1 MAGKGFSADPERTSG
16 GSDHSERTRKL
27 YDRMEQFQRTLD
39 EKEEECAAKRQK
51 YLTMMKEKKQK

>member
-1 MAGKGFSADPERTSG
+1 
-16 GSDHSERTRKL
+16 
-27 YDRMEQFQRTLD
+27 MEQFQRTLD